1 MSTIRRKLVTIITEA
16 ALENE
21 LLGQL
26 EALGVSGYTIT
37 DARGK
42 GSRGIRD
49 AGWTSSSNI
58 RIEVI
63 CSKELAAEITRH
75 LHDSYYQHYAMVV
88 YESNVSVL
96 REGKFN

>member
-1 MSTIRRKLVTIITEA
+1 MPTIRRKLVTIITEA
-16 ALENE
+16 VLESE
-21 LLGQL
+21 LL
-26 EALGVSGYTIT
+26 EALGTLGASGYTVT
-37 DARGK
+37 NARGK

-75 LHDSYYQHYAMVV
+75 LHENYYKHYAMVV
-88 YESNVSVL
+88 YESDVNVL